1 MFGIENTKLKML
13 VSASILSLSVMAI
26 VPEAHA
32 GLGDGKGNDLLVEAQ
47 NYYDDG
53 KLQAAIIELKNALKA
68 DPSLKEARLLLGDA
82 YLKVGNGASAEKEFE
97 YARKLG
103 VADADLLVRLGKAYL
118 LQSKFTDIQKMSLL
132 DKVRGDDKA
141 EAHLIVGDAFK
152 GQGDDAAAMENYLA
166 GEVLRP
172 EDPQIK
178 VGLAR
183 IYLSKGEMELAEQK
197 VGEALAI
204 APANVGALIV
214 KGEQVRAN
222 GDVKGSVSYFEA
234 ALEQEPENLTALL
247 EYAASLVELQR
258 DDEARAALEKIYARV
273 PKHPLALYFS
283 AVIETRNNNNAQAI
297 NLLDKAGPA
306 LDNFVPA
313 LLLKGVI
320 NYAQENYAQSVY
332 FLSRLVDIMP
342 GHVAARRVLGAAL
355 LRQGEPRQAIDAM
368 TPLVKAGLDDGK
380 IFALMGS
387 AHMQLGDYNKGSEYY
402 ARAVEMEPSVDTLKT
417 QLAISKLAKGD
428 TAGATSEL
436 EGVVGDSP
444 DALWPYDIN

>member
-380 IFALMGS
+380 IFALMGKQ
-387 AHMQLGDYNKGSEYY
+387 ASE
-402 ARAVEMEPSVDTLKT
+402 
-417 QLAISKLAKGD
+417 AKQ
-428 TAGATSEL
+428 
-436 EGVVGDSP
+436 
-444 DALWPYDIN
+444 